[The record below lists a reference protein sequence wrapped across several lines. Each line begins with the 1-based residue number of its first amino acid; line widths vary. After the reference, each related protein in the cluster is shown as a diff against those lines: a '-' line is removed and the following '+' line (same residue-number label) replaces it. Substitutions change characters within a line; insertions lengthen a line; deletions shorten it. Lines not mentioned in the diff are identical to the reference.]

1 MGKVK
6 APVIP
11 RPKKKTEEN
20 IITLEDIK
28 KQFQPDDYVLIFM
41 DQYRVFYAKISEI
54 TSDEKLISSKDGKR
68 SNVIFEVIPFLNYS
82 GSKLDF
88 KENNSTYSIHYSDC
102 IFIEKTTREDIIKN
116 LENQYL
122 ENIKTA
128 KNNIKTLKKDIQ
140 NYQYNLRELRK
151 VK

>member
-1 MGKVK
+1 MSKVK

-54 TSDEKLISSKDGKR
+54 TSGEKLISSKDGKR

-128 KNNIKTLKKDIQ
+128 KNNIKALKKDIQ

-151 VK
+151 IR